1 MTDLAWML
9 VVQIALLR
17 MLDYL
22 LPNMEARGRNP
33 RTSWP
38 ATAPLSEQTARRMIE
53 RAYAST
59 APGESGGTGWR

>member
-9 VVQIALLR
+9 VLQIALLR

-22 LPNMEARGRNP
+22 FPNRGTKGRHP
-33 RTSWP
+33 RTSRP